1 MNNYIHLNTGD
12 LLKENISDR
21 DCRIECFN
29 RNTSGYNIHVI
40 CCQFS
45 SKHEIEINWEEL
57 VGNVADNIQ
66 KKLDEIIEVYN
77 IYILFFQP
85 ELDENLVN
93 KIERNRFSSRK
104 MVVNKDMPVSI
115 EILEK
120 FVEQKLFELEIEK
133 VRESG
138 LISEELQF
146 LDKEDIKEN
155 ERALEIYISKK
166 AGVFNEKNK

>member
-77 IYILFFQP
+77 IY
-85 ELDENLVN
+85 
-93 KIERNRFSSRK
+93 IERNRFSSRK

>member
-12 LLKENISDR
+12 LLKENISDK

-104 MVVNKDMPVSI
+104 IVVNKDMPVSI
-115 EILEK
+115 EILQK

-155 ERALEIYISKK
+155 ERELEIYISKK

>member
-1 MNNYIHLNTGD
+1 
-12 LLKENISDR
+12 
-21 DCRIECFN
+21 
-29 RNTSGYNIHVI
+29 
-40 CCQFS
+40 
-45 SKHEIEINWEEL
+45 
-57 VGNVADNIQ
+57 
-66 KKLDEIIEVYN
+66 
-77 IYILFFQP
+77 
-85 ELDENLVN
+85 
-93 KIERNRFSSRK
+93 